1 VFIEFVESLR
11 CLRPHESTWLV
22 AAPHRMAGRSIVS
35 GTLGC
40 PACRAEYPIVDGVA
54 YFGAEPGGPAA
65 ARVDPSPPAD
75 PELVLRAAAL
85 LGLAEGGGTAV
96 LGGTW
101 SAAAGAL
108 LELAPAHYLLLDP
121 PYPARTGDGISVIRT
136 AGTLPLAAACVRGV
150 ALDEATAGAPV
161 LASAVHALRP
171 GGRLVAP
178 AGAPLPPEVR
188 ELARDPRHWVAERE
202 APPSPPVRLG
212 LARRSGGGP

>member
-1 VFIEFVESLR
+1 VFIEFVDALR

-22 AAPHRMAGRSIVS
+22 VAADRMVGRSIER

-40 PACRAEYPIVDGVA
+40 PVCRAEYPIVDGVA

-65 ARVDPSPPAD
+65 ARADPPPRAD

-85 LGLAEGGGTAV
+85 LGLADGGGTVV

-101 SAAAGAL
+101 GAAATGL
-108 LELAPAHYLLLDP
+108 LDLAPAHYLLLDP
-121 PYPARTGDGISVIRT
+121 PHTVRASDGVSVIRT
-136 AGTLPLAAACVRGV
+136 SGALPLTAACVRGV
-150 ALDEATAGAPV
+150 ALDNATAAASV
-161 LASAVHALRP
+161 LESAARALRS

-178 AGAPLPPEVR
+178 AGAPLPAGVR
-188 ELARDPRHWVAERE
+188 ELAHDLRHWVAERE

-212 LARRSGGGP
+212 LARTSGGRT

>member
-1 VFIEFVESLR
+1 VFIEFVDALR
-11 CLRPHESTWLV
+11 CLRPHESMWLV
-22 AAPHRMAGRSIVS
+22 AAPDRMVGRHIVS

-40 PACRAEYPIVDGVA
+40 PVCRAEYPVVDGVA
-54 YFGAEPGGPAA
+54 YFGAEPGEPAA
-65 ARVDPSPPAD
+65 ARADSSPPAN

-85 LGLAEGGGTAV
+85 LGLADGGGTAV

-101 SAAAGAL
+101 SAAATGL
-108 LELAPAHYLLLDP
+108 LDLAAVHYLLLDP
-121 PYPARTGDGISVIRT
+121 PYPARAGDGMSVIRT
-136 AGTLPLAAACVRGV
+136 AGALPLAAACVRGV

-161 LASAVHALRP
+161 PESAVRALRP

-178 AGAPLPPEVR
+178 AGAPLPPGVR

-212 LARRSGGGP
+212 LARTSGGRP